1 MIQKTGSF
9 RQAACFYRKISA
21 GQRVGMKGVVIR
33 MNIWSH
39 MEGYD
44 RELDEN
50 EFDQKLWD
58 AIREEEFEFDEQFE
72 DYLHAYG
79 FDNVHSFLKVVRRK
93 KTMGILHDWFVVGLS
108 KVHKKSVSW
117 NGTL

>member
-1 MIQKTGSF
+1 MEN
-9 RQAACFYRKISA
+9 
-21 GQRVGMKGVVIR
+21 R

-79 FDNVHSFLKVVRRK
+79 FNNVHDFLKVVRRK
-93 KTMGILHDWFVVGLS
+93 KTMGILHD
-108 KVHKKSVSW
+108 
-117 NGTL
+117 

>member
-1 MIQKTGSF
+1 MGCLFLQRLCLRKKELIFVFAGSE
-9 RQAACFYRKISA
+9 RLVIS
-21 GQRVGMKGVVIR
+21 

-93 KTMGILHDWFVVGLS
+93 KTMGILHD
-108 KVHKKSVSW
+108 
-117 NGTL
+117 

>member
-1 MIQKTGSF
+1 MGCLFLQASAVSF
-9 RQAACFYRKISA
+9 ERYDNELVKCFGA
-21 GQRVGMKGVVIR
+21 MAVNRVFFEMENC

-79 FDNVHSFLKVVRRK
+79 FNNVHDFLKVIRRK
-93 KTMGILHDWFVVGLS
+93 KMMGILHD
-108 KVHKKSVSW
+108 
-117 NGTL
+117 

>member
-1 MIQKTGSF
+1 
-9 RQAACFYRKISA
+9 
-21 GQRVGMKGVVIR
+21 

-72 DYLHAYG
+72 DYLHAY
-79 FDNVHSFLKVVRRK
+79 
-93 KTMGILHDWFVVGLS
+93 
-108 KVHKKSVSW
+108 
-117 NGTL
+117 

>member
-1 MIQKTGSF
+1 MGCLFLQTVNKNIPETEN
-9 RQAACFYRKISA
+9 Y
-21 GQRVGMKGVVIR
+21 

-58 AIREEEFEFDEQFE
+58 AIREEDFEFDEQFE

-79 FDNVHSFLKVVRRK
+79 FNNVHDFLKVIRRK
-93 KTMGILHDWFVVGLS
+93 KTMGILHD
-108 KVHKKSVSW
+108 
-117 NGTL
+117 